1 MVKIMKI
8 ITKKKE
14 KKILKKECWNL
25 DYELVKWLNE
35 HLKVYLEDASK
46 IVDLTYR
53 KYIYKRKKMTQE
65 QIIKR
70 LIEIT
75 DMILGDEDNDYWE
88 NTWSSETIVNLVD
101 EMYDLLKLVHFSLWW

>member
-1 MVKIMKI
+1 MKI

-25 DYELVKWLNE
+25 DYQLVKWLNE

-46 IVDLTYR
+46 MVDLEFHMV
-53 KYIYKRKKMTQE
+53 KIKNKNYKMGDA
-65 QIIKR
+65 IKR

-75 DMILGDEDNDYWE
+75 EFMANENSYYEWNDVEKLEDYKN
-88 NTWSSETIVNLVD
+88 
-101 EMYDLLKLVHFSLWW
+101 EMYDILKAIHFYLWW

>member
-1 MVKIMKI
+1 MKI

-14 KKILKKECWNL
+14 KKILEKECWNL

-46 IVDLTYR
+46 MVDLTY
-53 KYIYKRKKMTQE
+53 KVWIYKRKKITQE

-75 DMILGDEDNDYWE
+75 DMLLGDEDNDYWE
-88 NTWSSETIVNLVD
+88 NTWSSNTVVDLVN
-101 EMYDLLKLVHFSLWW
+101 EMYDLLKLVHFALWW